1 MTFIH
6 LNRFVAFLLLIIL
19 TANCQPAGKDKLFT
33 LLPASKTGVNFANT
47 LDENDRFNI
56 IKYLYFYNGG
66 GVATGD
72 VNNDGLTDI
81 FFTANQ
87 LSNRLFLN
95 KGNFEFEDITEKA
108 GLNDVTEPGKSWK
121 TGVTMADVN
130 ADGWLDIYV
139 CELGFYKSVNGGNR
153 LYMNNKDGTFSEKA
167 AEYGLG
173 FKGFAQ
179 QASFFD
185 YDLDGDLDLFLATH
199 SVHSAESYVK
209 ADQRSQRD
217 PMAGD
222 YLFRNDDGH
231 FTDVSEQTGIYG
243 GKMGYALGLVTADL
257 NNDGWPDIYVTN
269 DFHENDYLYL
279 NSAQNGQRV
288 FREIIAS
295 ATGHTGTFSMGVD
308 AADLNN
314 DGLPDVMTLDMKPED
329 EVILKSSA
337 GVDHYNLYQMKLSY
351 GYHYQFPRN
360 CLQLSVGNGANGSPD
375 FIEIAELAGVAA
387 TDWSWSTLL
396 ADFDNDGWKDIFI
409 TNGIWR
415 RPNDLD
421 YLRFASDQEV
431 QRKASDLELAAKMPQ
446 GLVSNYAF
454 RNRLPER
461 FTTTP
466 PNDLQPFAVPLFE
479 NVAQKWGLDLTGCSN
494 GAAYADFDN
503 DGDLDLVL
511 NNLNAPAT
519 VYRNNSEVFTKN
531 NYLKIKLKGEGAN
544 PNGIGTK
551 VTVKAGA
558 LVQTQELQPTR
569 GWQSSSDYLLN
580 FGLGKNTNIEEL
592 KVNWPGGREQTLANI
607 PANQLLTL
615 LQSEA
620 QLPNPSIPQSPNL
633 LIHQFTNLPIHHQE
647 NPFTDFNVE
656 PLMPHQLSTE
666 GPKLAVGDV
675 NGDGLDDFYLCGA
688 KARAGQLAVAVNDSQ
703 WEVKD
708 QVAFGEDFLCEDV
721 DATFLDADNDGD
733 LDLFVVSGGGEYRD
747 GAKQLQDR
755 LYLNDGQ
762 GNFTKTTQPWPA
774 TNGACVV
781 AADFNADGATDLFI
795 GSRSVVGSYGLT
807 PRSFIFLNDGKANF
821 RDATAEICPAI
832 AEAGMVT
839 SAVWL
844 PDERRLVVAGEWMPL
859 TIWDFGFAISA
870 GSTRNPKSEI
880 RNLKSEI
887 ANSQGWWH
895 ALAAA
900 DVDGDGDL
908 DLFAGNLGLNSVF
921 TATPETPVELFVKD
935 FDENGATEPILAYY
949 RQGKRYPFIS
959 KDDLTG
965 QMTDWRRFFV
975 AYSKYAN
982 STFEQIFDEKTL
994 AGSVHK
1000 QAVTLASLYF
1010 ENQGNGKFKPS
1021 PLPIEAQTAPVY
1033 AFLPGDFNGDGH
1045 PDVLAVGNF
1054 YGNQPAIGK
1063 LDASNGWLLKG
1074 DGKGHFETLS
1084 PQEHS
1089 FYVPGEGRDIKW
1101 VKSTGNKKRIMV
1113 ARNNET
1119 VLLWDKVIPVKR

>member
-503 DGDLDLVL
+503 DGDLDAVMP
-511 NNLNAPAT
+511 NQKAAT
-519 VYRNNSEVFTKN
+519 SQDDAYDVFMNDGAGQFSALTTGGGKFDPDDGKSVALGDVN
-531 NYLKIKLKGEGAN
+531 KDGYLDAVVAVKGGGNKLYLSNGASGGYFGGFRLHASFGGGKGFPED
-544 PNGIGTK
+544 I
-551 VTVKAGA
+551 
-558 LVQTQELQPTR
+558 EL
-569 GWQSSSDYLLN
+569 
-580 FGLGKNTNIEEL
+580 
-592 KVNWPGGREQTLANI
+592 
-607 PANQLLTL
+607 
-615 LQSEA
+615 
-620 QLPNPSIPQSPNL
+620 
-633 LIHQFTNLPIHHQE
+633 
-647 NPFTDFNVE
+647 
-656 PLMPHQLSTE
+656 
-666 GPKLAVGDV
+666 GDV
-675 NGDGLDDFYLCGA
+675 NGDTWLDAVVALSGNGKNGQEQVYFNLQSGTFFGA
-688 KARAGQLAVAVNDSQ
+688 NPSR
-703 WEVKD
+703 
-708 QVAFGEDFLCEDV
+708 AFGGGNSSAVELGDM
-721 DATFLDADNDGD
+721 DNDGD
-733 LDLFVVSGGGEYRD
+733 VDAVLANTD
-747 GAKQLQDR
+747 GNNGV
-755 LYLNDGQ
+755 YLN
-762 GNFTKTTQPWPA
+762 
-774 TNGACVV
+774 NGSGV
-781 AADFNADGATDLFI
+781 F
-795 GSRSVVGSYGLT
+795 GLAF
-807 PRSFIFLNDGKANF
+807 SFD
-821 RDATAEICPAI
+821 PAI
-832 AEAGMVT
+832 ST
-839 SAVWL
+839 
-844 PDERRLVVAGEWMPL
+844 DVAL
-859 TIWDFGFAISA
+859 I
-870 GSTRNPKSEI
+870 
-880 RNLKSEI
+880 
-887 ANSQGWWH
+887 
-895 ALAAA
+895 
-900 DVDGDGDL
+900 
-908 DLFAGNLGLNSVF
+908 
-921 TATPETPVELFVKD
+921 
-935 FDENGATEPILAYY
+935 
-949 RQGKRYPFIS
+949 
-959 KDDLTG
+959 DLTLDG
-965 QMTDWRRFFV
+965 FLDV
-975 AYSKYAN
+975 
-982 STFEQIFDEKTL
+982 I
-994 AGSVHK
+994 
-1000 QAVTLASLYF
+1000 VT
-1010 ENQGNGKFKPS
+1010 NQGSSNTTWLNCVNPAGCQQQ
-1021 PLPIEAQTAPVY
+1021 AQ
-1033 AFLPGDFNGDGH
+1033 
-1045 PDVLAVGNF
+1045 
-1054 YGNQPAIGK
+1054 
-1063 LDASNGWLLKG
+1063 
-1074 DGKGHFETLS
+1074 
-1084 PQEHS
+1084 
-1089 FYVPGEGRDIKW
+1089 
-1101 VKSTGNKKRIMV
+1101 
-1113 ARNNET
+1113 
-1119 VLLWDKVIPVKR
+1119 